1 MSGEVN
7 DEIMKEYERIK
18 DKISYEDFLKKME
31 ERKKEYEDVSFMSD
45 LDIARTITGEY
56 IDEKNEALSEGNEPQ
71 KISQLTAGHDNV
83 CVIGRIMSVSNV
95 KKFTNRKGNHGKLAN
110 MIIADETGQIR
121 VTLWTENVKFLDE
134 VHEGDVVKLNR
145 VEVKQ
150 GFRNQNNEIQTSR
163 DSKLEKITDG
173 NFEELPKYEE
183 KLTNLADVKGESTVN
198 VVARIIRIPRVR
210 TFDRNGNDGKVMSLE
225 IQDKTGQ
232 MQLTLW
238 NNDVGIVEDLKL
250 KEGDSIKVLGAQS
263 RVRNGEVSLTHSWRG
278 RIIKGEFDVPE
289 YDEDILK
296 IGDAHEMKNVTVI
309 GVVCKNY
316 DKITFERNDGSK
328 GQVKSIE
335 IQDET
340 GSIKVTLWNDDAD
353 MKLEKGSIIKITG
366 GNIEFDEYSG
376 TDYRINTNWNTKID
390 EDPEIDDKLRENL
403 QKCGDYIK
411 PVEISTLNEMDDEGD
426 EVDIIGRIISVQD
439 PSEFQRT
446 DGTSG
451 TVRTV
456 EIGDATGVVRTSFW
470 DEKAEKSLNPGDAV
484 KIENARTRFGNYN
497 MELSVGRTS
506 RLLEP
511 NEEETKNLPSLSEI
525 EEKIYKTKHVDELEE
540 GDQNIRLF
548 GRILNVYDPNQ
559 FQRSDGTQGIVRTV
573 EIADGTGTVRAS
585 FWDEKA
591 NLPMNAGET
600 IKIENPRV
608 NYRDGNI
615 EISISR
621 NTVVT
626 KPKEDETGKLPS
638 LDEIQDMIY
647 KNRKI
652 EDVEEEDRN
661 IKVTGQIVEAYGNKI
676 LYEMC
681 PNCNKRV
688 NFSENAYVCD
698 ICGEEIDEPNYLM
711 IISCVME
718 DETGTMRATFFRK
731 AAEEFIGMTTD
742 EVRDV
747 IAKTGDE
754 GSLEDKVADMVGQEI
769 TIIADASY
777 DEYNEEIRLNAKK
790 VVSLKI

>member
-18 DKISYEDFLKKME
+18 DEISYEDFLKKME

-56 IDEKNEALSEGNEPQ
+56 IDEENKALSDSEPK
-71 KISQLTAGHDNV
+71 KISQLISGQDNV
-83 CVIGRIMSVSNV
+83 CVIGRIMHVSNV
-95 KKFTNRKGNHGKLAN
+95 KKFTSRKGKAGKLAN
-110 MIIADETGQIR
+110 IIIADETGEIR
-121 VTLWTENVKFLDE
+121 VVLWTENVKFLE
-134 VHEGDVVKLNR
+134 KVQEGDVVKLNR

-150 GFRNQNNEIQTSR
+150 GFRNDEIQTSMN
-163 DSKLEKITDG
+163 SKLEKIPDEG
-173 NFEELPKYEE
+173 FEAFPKYD
-183 KLTNLADVKGESTVN
+183 KSITNLADVKGDKTVN
-198 VVARIIRIPRVR
+198 VIARIIRVPRIN
-210 TFDRNGNDGKVMSLE
+210 TFDRNGKEGKVLSLE
-225 IQDKTGQ
+225 IQDNTGQ
-232 MQLTLW
+232 MPLTLW
-238 NNDVGIVEDLKL
+238 NKDTDLVEELKL

-263 RVRNGEVSLTHSWRG
+263 RVRNGEISLSHSWLG

-289 YDEDILK
+289 YSEDILK

-316 DKITFERNDGSK
+316 DKITFERNDGTK

-335 IQDET
+335 MQDET

-376 TDYRINTNWNTKID
+376 TDYRINTNWNTKIT
-390 EDPEIDDKLRENL
+390 EDPEIDDKLKETL

-411 PVEISTLNEMDDEGD
+411 PVEIATLNEMDDEGD
-426 EVDIIGRIISVQD
+426 EIDIIGRIVSVQD

-456 EIGDATGVVRTSFW
+456 EIGDITGVVRTSFW
-470 DEKAEKSLNPGDAV
+470 DEKAEKSLTPGDAV

-506 RLLEP
+506 RLLNP
-511 NEEETKNLPSLSEI
+511 SDEEIKNLPSLSEI
-525 EEKIYKTKHVDELEE
+525 EEKIYKTKHIDELEE
-540 GDQNIRLF
+540 GDQNIRLL
-548 GRILNVYDPNQ
+548 GRILNVYEPNQ

-573 EIADGTGTVRAS
+573 EIADGTGTVRSS

-591 NLPMNAGET
+591 NLPLNNGDT

-608 NYRDGNI
+608 NYRDGSI

-626 KPKEDETGKLPS
+626 KPKEDETEKLPS

-652 EDVEEEDRN
+652 EDVEEEDKN

-681 PNCNKRV
+681 PNCNKRIS
-688 NFSENAYVCD
+688 FSDNAYICD
-698 ICGEEIDEPNYLM
+698 ICGEEIEEPNYLM

-769 TIIADASY
+769 AIIADASY

-790 VVSLKI
+790 VVSLKV

>member
-18 DKISYEDFLKKME
+18 DNISYEDFLKKME

-56 IDEKNEALSEGNEPQ
+56 IDEKNEALSEGNKPQ

-134 VHEGDVVKLNR
+134 VSEGDVVKLNR

-150 GFRNQNNEIQTSR
+150 GFRNENNEIQTSR

-263 RVRNGEVSLTHSWRG
+263 RLRNGEVSLTHSWRG

-335 IQDET
+335 MQDET
-340 GSIKVTLWNDDAD
+340 GSIRVTLWNDDAD

-456 EIGDATGVVRTSFW
+456 EIGDSTGVVRTSFW

-511 NEEETKNLPSLSEI
+511 SEEETKNLPSLSEI
-525 EEKIYKTKHVDELEE
+525 EEKIYRTKHVDELEE
-540 GDQNIRLF
+540 GDQNIRLL

-608 NYRDGNI
+608 NYRDENI

-688 NFSENAYVCD
+688 NFSENAYICD

>member
-1 MSGEVN
+1 MSSEVN

-83 CVIGRIMSVSNV
+83 CVIGRIISVSNV

-163 DSKLEKITDG
+163 DSKLEKITEG

-210 TFDRNGNDGKVMSLE
+210 TFDRNGNEGKVMSLE

-411 PVEISTLNEMDDEGD
+411 PVEISILNEMDDEGD

-446 DGTSG
+446 DGTNG

-511 NEEETKNLPSLSEI
+511 DEEETKNLPSLSEI

-591 NLPMNAGET
+591 NLPMNAGDT

-688 NFSENAYVCD
+688 NFSENAYICD

-718 DETGTMRATFFRK
+718 DETGPMRATFFRK

>member
-83 CVIGRIMSVSNV
+83 CVIGRIISVSNV

-163 DSKLEKITDG
+163 DSKLEKITEG

-210 TFDRNGNDGKVMSLE
+210 TFDRNGNEGKVMSLE

-411 PVEISTLNEMDDEGD
+411 PVEISILNEMDDEGD

-446 DGTSG
+446 DGTNG

-511 NEEETKNLPSLSEI
+511 DEEETKNLPSLSEI

-591 NLPMNAGET
+591 NLPMNAGDT

-688 NFSENAYVCD
+688 NFSENAYICD

-718 DETGTMRATFFRK
+718 DETGPMRATFFRK

>member
-1 MSGEVN
+1 MSGEVS

-31 ERKKEYEDVSFMSD
+31 QRKKEYEDVSFMSD
-45 LDIARTITGEY
+45 LDVARTITGEY
-56 IDEKNEALSEGNEPQ
+56 VDEKNEALSVGNEPQ
-71 KISQLTAGHDNV
+71 KISELTAGHDNV
-83 CVIGRIMSVSNV
+83 CVIGRIMSISNI

-110 MIIADETGQIR
+110 IIIADETGQIR

-150 GFRNQNNEIQTSR
+150 GFRNENNEIQTSR
-163 DSKLEKITDG
+163 DSKLEKITEG
-173 NFEELPKYEE
+173 NFEEFPTYKE
-183 KLTNLADVKGESTVN
+183 KLTNLADVEGESTVN

-210 TFDRNGNDGKVMSLE
+210 TFDRNGNEGKVMSLE
-225 IQDKTGQ
+225 LQDKTGQ

-316 DKITFERNDGSK
+316 DKITFERNDGTK

-340 GSIKVTLWNDDAD
+340 GSIRVTLWNDDAD

-390 EDPEIDDKLRENL
+390 EDPEIDEELRENL

-470 DEKAEKSLNPGDAV
+470 DEKAEKSLTPGDAV

-511 NEEETKNLPSLSEI
+511 SEEETKNLPSLSEI

-540 GDQNIRLF
+540 GDQNIRLL
-548 GRILNVYDPNQ
+548 GRVLNVYDPNQ
-559 FQRSDGTQGIVRTV
+559 FQRSDGTQGLVRTV

-591 NLPMNAGET
+591 NLPMNAGDT

-626 KPKEDETGKLPS
+626 KPKEEETGKLPS

-688 NFSENAYVCD
+688 NFSENAYICD

-790 VVSLKI
+790 VVSLKL